1 MIRRP
6 PRSTLFPY
14 TTLFRSDPGRCA
26 EAEGARVAHDGR
38 AADLQAR
45 VVEEDVARLHDSAL
59 QVDRAVAALL
69 PVPERLRAQLELA
82 ATVGRLARRERA
94 LRQAGGR
101 DEDLEEGGRTDPAL
115 DRPVHGRDERVPD

>member
-69 PVPERLRAQLELA
+69 PVPERDRKSTRLNSSHSQISYAVFCLKKKHTFRGTGSIVRAFRRRSRP
-82 ATVGRLARRERA
+82 RL
-94 LRQAGGR
+94 
-101 DEDLEEGGRTDPAL
+101 
-115 DRPVHGRDERVPD
+115 